1 MKNDMKIT
9 REVLYIQKAEEKTVK
24 VGDALPEVLVLFQV
38 VQAAV
43 VELVITLMPIL
54 TVDEEEEVGKIQSV
68 QQVTGME
75 MEVNLEAELAV
86 VAQGLMEDRYLLLA
100 RVLAMLMEL
109 TAELM
114 VVEAE
119 SEAAAEVAMDQAVQ
133 MLNTKEMVNL
143 RTTKVETQWLEAR
156 ITEMA
161 A

>member
-119 SEAAAEVAMDQAVQ
+119 SEAPAEVAMDQAVQ

>member
-114 VVEAE
+114 VAEAE